1 MAGARSTP
9 CSSSFHSVWK
19 PSWELSRMKISTE
32 KQACGEGW
40 GGQVS
45 RGRVGE
51 QEEGRETPMVA
62 LEEHTISANAGQAVP
77 KWAARAAAPTSGSC
91 TGRRNYASDTAPGA
105 ESRVA
110 QTRYVWI
117 CAGQRRGHRHVPV
130 EWDHAAAAAPAALNR
145 LLSVCPHHEDADI
158 LVLGEQERV
167 GSLRN
172 RLLQVSGLLLDL
184 RSKRGGRRRGG
195 GRGFV
200 TRRGAAQ
207 PEPIRPGLGGRA
219 KPWGLQARAWPA
231 RAASSNGSRRHAR
244 GGCQTAC
251 TC

>member
-19 PSWELSRMKISTE
+19 PAWELSRMKISTE

-51 QEEGRETPMVA
+51 QEEVRETPMVA
-62 LEEHTISANAGQAVP
+62 LEEHTISAMAGQAVP

-91 TGRRNYASDTAPGA
+91 TGRRNDASGTAPGA

-117 CAGQRRGHRHVPV
+117 CAGQRRGHRHVPA
-130 EWDHAAAAAPAALNR
+130 EWDHAGGGCHACSEPALERLPLTMKMLTYLYSVNRNELAPSEMACCRSAAFSSICAAR
-145 LLSVCPHHEDADI
+145 E
-158 LVLGEQERV
+158 GERP
-167 GSLRN
+167 
-172 RLLQVSGLLLDL
+172 
-184 RSKRGGRRRGG
+184 RGG

-200 TRRGAAQ
+200 RRGGPGE
-207 PEPIRPGLGGRA
+207 PELIRPELGGRA
-219 KPWGLQARAWPA
+219 EP
-231 RAASSNGSRRHAR
+231 
-244 GGCQTAC
+244 
-251 TC
+251 